1 MFYLKLALT
10 NLKKN
15 GKTYTPYLLT
25 CVLTVVM
32 FYVMNAIFRNKGL
45 NEMPGADSL
54 KIILGWSVIVT
65 GIFSVVFLFYTNSF
79 LVKQRKKE
87 FGLYQVL
94 GMDKK
99 NLAKMMEWETVLTA
113 ILSIGLGVIL
123 GVLLG
128 KLMFLIL
135 LKMMH
140 FPIPLKFAVEPQA
153 LIQTVALF
161 LIIFLATL
169 LFNLVQVQV
178 ANPIDLLRGG
188 NMGEKE
194 PKTKWL
200 LALIGVVALGIGY
213 YIAQT
218 TESPLTAIGK
228 FFIAVILVIIGT
240 YALFTAGSIALLKNL
255 KKNKRFYYQTGH
267 FTSVSGMIYRMKQ
280 NAVGLANICIMS
292 TVVLVLISVSVSLYM
307 GMEDIM
313 NTRFPT
319 DFKVDIDDTNEGN
332 LSKADKIIKEEMQK
346 AGVESTDRISYR
358 SGWLPAAWDKSEGR
372 LLLNQADVDD
382 SYVTEEFR
390 SVGMIPLSDF
400 NKMERENVTLE
411 EGQLLIYM
419 PGEAFDVDKIVLQ
432 DKEYQVKQVLENMKI
447 ERNNM
452 SYVIK
457 TVYLI
462 VNDEEEITRL
472 LGQYGREG
480 TMNIEYSDMFNLKG
494 DEKAIEPVMQ
504 SIRQRLE
511 REVQGCHVEY
521 RQAYSQEFYALYGGF
536 LFLGI
541 FVGALFLMATVL
553 IIYYKQIS
561 EGYDDRGRY
570 QIMQKVGMN
579 LKEVK
584 STIKSQVL
592 IVFFLPLATAVI
604 HVAVAFK
611 VVTKLL
617 AVLNLVNVHLFLICT
632 IGTVGIFAIFYVVVF
647 LVTSREYYNIIK
659 DDPASK

>member
-15 GKTYTPYLLT
+15 GKTYVPYLLT
-25 CVLTVVM
+25 CVLTVMM
-32 FYVMNAIFRNKGL
+32 FYVMSAISRNEGL
-45 NEMPGADSL
+45 NQMPGAGSMKTIL
-54 KIILGWSVIVT
+54 AWAAIIT
-65 GIFSVVFLFYTNSF
+65 GIFSAIFLFYTNSF

-94 GMDKK
+94 GMDKR
-99 NLAKMMEWETVLTA
+99 NLAKMMKWETILTV
-113 ILSIGLGVIL
+113 ILSLTGG
-123 GVLLG
+123 LLG
-128 KLMFLIL
+128 GTLLGRLMFLIL
-135 LKMMH
+135 LKMIH
-140 FPIPLKFAVEPQA
+140 FPVPLKFAVEPKA
-153 LIQTVALF
+153 LVHTVILF
-161 LIIFLATL
+161 LAIFFVTL
-169 LFNLVQVQV
+169 LFNLLQVQT
-178 ANPIDLLRGG
+178 ANPIDLLHGG
-188 NMGEKE
+188 NQGEKE
-194 PKTKWL
+194 PRTKWL
-200 LALIGVVALGIGY
+200 LTLIGVVTLGIGY

-218 TESPLTAIGK
+218 TESPLTALTK

-240 YALFTAGSIALLKNL
+240 YALFIAGSVAFLKNL
-255 KKNKRFYYQTGH
+255 KKNKKFYYQTKH

-292 TVVLVLISVSVSLYM
+292 TIVLVLISVSVSLYA

-313 NTRFPT
+313 DTRFPT
-319 DFKVDIDDTNEGN
+319 DFRADIYNAEEEN
-332 LSKADKIIKEEMQK
+332 LSKAEQIIEEEIQK
-346 AGVESTDRISYR
+346 AGIESTDRISYS
-358 SGWLPAAWDKSEGR
+358 SGRLAAVWDKQEGR
-372 LLLNQADVDD
+372 LLLDQSNTDV
-382 SYVTEEFR
+382 SYVTEDFR
-390 SVGMIPLSDF
+390 SVMMIPLSDF
-400 NKMERENVTLE
+400 NKMEDENITLE
-411 EGQLLIYM
+411 EDQLLVYM
-419 PGEAFDVDKIVLQ
+419 PGEKFDSDKITLQ
-432 DKEYQVKQVLENMKI
+432 DKEYQIKQVLEEMKI

-452 SYVIK
+452 SYVLK

-462 VNDEEEITRL
+462 VDDTEQITQML
-472 LGQYGREG
+472 SQYGFKG
-480 TMNIEYSDMFNLKG
+480 DDITYSDMFNLKG
-494 DEKAIEPVMQ
+494 DEKAVESAMQ
-504 SIRQRLE
+504 HMKDRLAGE
-511 REVQGCHVEY
+511 MQEYTVEY
-521 RQAYSQEFYALYGGF
+521 RAAYSQEFYALYGGF

-584 STIKSQVL
+584 SSIRSQVL
-592 IVFFLPLATAVI
+592 TVFFLPLAAAVI

-632 IGTVGIFAIFYVVVF
+632 IGTVGIFAIFYVVIF

-659 DDPASK
+659 DGSASI